1 MQIVDKGGDRNLIGA
16 PLEFPEFFV
25 NKYRRRLHHR
35 RYSASQPYF
44 VKNKKRGGPCSSV
57 SICSGPAGTPLTR
70 SPTGGGP
77 CSDIDVS
84 ICSGHAV
91 PAGTL
96 AFHQTFRTASSYQSF
111 WSGCWLS
118 TRPSGKQAATSLSG
132 QAVGFPPSPQ
142 GSKQPPVFLARLWLS
157 TIPSGQQAATSL
169 QSGQAVGFPPAPQG
183 SKQLPVFLARLLA
196 FHQPLRLRDT
206 SQCSGSLGNSQ

>member
-44 VKNKKRGGPCSSV
+44 VKNKKHGGSCSS
-57 SICSGPAGTPLTR
+57 
-70 SPTGGGP
+70 
-77 CSDIDVS
+77 VS

-96 AFHQTFRTASSYQSF
+96 AFHQTFRAASSYQSF

-157 TIPSGQQAATSL
+157 TS
-169 QSGQAVGFPPAPQG
+169 
-183 SKQLPVFLARLLA
+183 
-196 FHQPLRLRDT
+196 QPLRAT
-206 SQCSGSLGNSQ
+206 SSH